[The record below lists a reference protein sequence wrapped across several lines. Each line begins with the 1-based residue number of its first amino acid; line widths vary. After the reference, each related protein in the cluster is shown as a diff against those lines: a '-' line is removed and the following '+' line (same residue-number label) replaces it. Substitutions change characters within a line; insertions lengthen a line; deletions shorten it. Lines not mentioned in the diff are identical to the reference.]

1 MPELRGLN
9 LGSGP
14 DWRRPG
20 WETTDHKANRSSTAW
35 RIESA
40 DETFDLVF
48 SSHMIE
54 HIPHFKID
62 EVLSE
67 CNRVLRP
74 GGGLRL
80 VCPDLEAFAR
90 AYVAGDQSLFDRF
103 VREDPT
109 IRRDLGLG
117 GMLMNFIVSPGADN
131 LLFSRNGECIGG
143 YAHIYSYDYDMLR
156 RLLERHGFSDIQRRG
171 FCESD
176 HAEFREPLHPIGA
189 PCDWRPLIEW
199 GDRSQ
204 GITGFDRNPLTS
216 LIVEARKARHIAV
229 PATRFG
235 TPGERGLD
243 ANNFDWINVTR
254 GYLRFTAAKARSFA
268 RRVRLKTGRN
278 AAEAL
283 ARVHHALRRLASH
296 TRRLAGALLPRSA
309 KEALKRVLGWNRPG

>member
-1 MPELRGLN
+1 
-9 LGSGP
+9 
-14 DWRRPG
+14 
-20 WETTDHKANRSSTAW
+20 
-35 RIESA
+35 
-40 DETFDLVF
+40 
-48 SSHMIE
+48 MIE

-90 AYVAGDQSLFDRF
+90 AYVAGDRPLFDRF
-103 VREDPT
+103 VEEDPT

-117 GMLMNFIVSPGADN
+117 GMLVNFIVSPGTDN

-143 YAHIYSYDYDMLR
+143 YAHLYSYDFEMVR
-156 RLLERHGFSDIQRRG
+156 RLLERHGFADIRRRG

-176 HAEFREPLHPIGA
+176 YAEFREPLHPIGA
-189 PCDWRPLIEW
+189 APRWIPLSDW
-199 GDRSQ
+199 GSRSE

-216 LIVEARKARHIAV
+216 LIVEARKAQHVAV
-229 PATRFG
+229 PVTRFG

-243 ANNFDWINVTR
+243 ADNFDWTNVTR

-268 RRVRLKTGRN
+268 RGVRLSTAKK

-283 ARVHHALRRLASH
+283 SRAHHALRRLASH
-296 TRRLAGALLPRSA
+296 TRRLAGALLPRSM
-309 KEALKRVLGWNRPG
+309 KEALKRVLGWNRPE

>member
-62 EVLSE
+62 GVLSE

-143 YAHIYSYDYDMLR
+143 YARIYSYDFDMLC
-156 RLLERHGFSDIQRRG
+156 RLLERYGFSDIQRRG

-216 LIVEARKARHIAV
+216 LIVEARKARRV
-229 PATRFG
+229 EPRLLKFG

-243 ANNFDWINVTR
+243 AGNFDWINITR
-254 GYLRFTAAKARSFA
+254 AYVEFTSTKARISA
-268 RRVRLKTGRN
+268 RRARLRLG
-278 AAEAL
+278 AAVTECAQEARHSL
-283 ARVHHALRRLASH
+283 YMLAS
-296 TRRLAGALLPRSA
+296 RLLPQSA
-309 KEALKRVLGWNRPG
+309 KKAIKRVLRWQRPG

>member
-143 YAHIYSYDYDMLR
+143 YAHIYSYDFDMLC

-216 LIVEARKARHIAV
+216 LIVEARKARRV
-229 PATRFG
+229 EPRLLKFG

-243 ANNFDWINVTR
+243 AGNFDWINITR
-254 GYLRFTAAKARSFA
+254 AYVEFTSAKARISA
-268 RRVRLKTGRN
+268 RRARLRLG
-278 AAEAL
+278 AAVTECAQEARHSL
-283 ARVHHALRRLASH
+283 YMLAS
-296 TRRLAGALLPRSA
+296 RLLPQSA
-309 KEALKRVLGWNRPG
+309 KKAIKRVLRWQRPG